1 VKVFHGVGDVP
12 GDWPASA
19 ITIGKFDGVHAGH
32 RAVVSALK
40 TIAEREGLASV
51 VVTFDRHPLAL
62 LSPEDCPTSLVSI
75 EQKLDLLAGTGVDA
89 TLVLAFDR
97 ALSSLPPEEFVET
110 FIVNTL
116 HARFVLVGQ
125 DFRFGFRG
133 AGDVDLL
140 RELGTGYGFEVQI
153 IDDVKPD
160 YARRVSST
168 WIRELLS
175 AGDVHAATRLL
186 GHLPTVRGLVV
197 HGAARGRE
205 LGYPT
210 ANLSPRSQ
218 GLIPDD
224 GVYAGWLTDAGTRYP
239 AAISVGNNPTFE
251 GVPQKQV
258 EAYVL
263 DQDIDLYE
271 HVVDVSFVE
280 RIRGMVAF
288 TGIDPLIEQIADDVK
303 RVREILA

>member
-1 VKVFHGVGDVP
+1 VKTLNGVGAVP
-12 GDWPASA
+12 ADWPDSA
-19 ITIGKFDGVHAGH
+19 VSIGKFDGVHAGH
-32 RAVVSALK
+32 RKV
-40 TIAEREGLASV
+40 IAELKSLAERDGLAAV

-62 LSPEDCPTSLVSI
+62 LSPADCPTALVSVN
-75 EQKLDLLAGTGVDA
+75 QKLELLAETGIDA
-89 TLVLAFDR
+89 TLVLEFNE
-97 ALSSLPPEEFVET
+97 ALSSLPPEEF
-110 FIVNTL
+110 IGSILVNAL
-116 HARFVLVGQ
+116 RAKRVLVGS
-125 DFRFGFRG
+125 DFRFGARG
-133 AGDVDLL
+133 AGDVALL
-140 RELGTGYGFEVQI
+140 QQRGKTLGFEVHV

-160 YARRVSST
+160 NEHRVSST
-168 WIRELLS
+168 WIRQLLS
-175 AGDVHAATRLL
+175 DGDIPAASALL
-186 GHLPTVRGLVV
+186 GHIPTVRGVVV

-210 ANLSPRSQ
+210 ANLSPESE
-218 GLIPDD
+218 GLIPAD

-263 DQDIDLYE
+263 DEDIDLYG

-288 TGIDPLIEQIADDVK
+288 TGIDPLIEQIADDVT
-303 RVREILA
+303 RVRAILA

>member
-1 VKVFHGVGDVP
+1 MKVFHGVGDVP

-89 TLVLAFDR
+89 TLVLSFDR

-110 FIVNTL
+110 FIVDTL

-140 RELGTGYGFEVQI
+140 RELGTGYGFEVQV

-160 YARRVSST
+160 HARRVSST